1 MPNLCILAHCKE
13 CQHTERSHSIQGVL
27 VVPLHLE
34 YLDGLEAHEAQGNQK
49 DQGDLFSILLVALE
63 VQMGLF
69 VL

>member
-1 MPNLCILAHCKE
+1 M
-13 CQHTERSHSIQGVL
+13 
-27 VVPLHLE
+27 VPLHLE